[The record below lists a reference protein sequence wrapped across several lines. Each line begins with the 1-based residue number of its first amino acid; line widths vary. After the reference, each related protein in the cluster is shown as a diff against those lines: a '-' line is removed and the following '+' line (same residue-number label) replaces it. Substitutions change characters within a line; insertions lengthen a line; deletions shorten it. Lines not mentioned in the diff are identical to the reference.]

1 MILRKIQ
8 NALALSSM
16 LAMVTLALPLNAKP
30 ITFQVN
36 DDKKR
41 DTVSFTSD
49 APLELIVGHTN
60 NVTGTVTVDDSLDLN
75 KKPLDAT
82 FDVDLTT
89 IDTGIPLR
97 NEHMRD
103 NFLETPKYPKAVFK
117 LRSLA
122 KPGVLKP
129 NTKTRIMAVGDFTLH
144 GKTISKTVPVD
155 VTYYRPCA
163 ATKEKRADC
172 DLIQISAQFPVAFKE
187 HDIKRPEVVFQKL
200 SDNVI
205 VKVGATAWRKPDVT
219 AKASA
224 GAEINAKSPAK
235 AEAKAKTPARDEKPI
250 VKAAAKKHS

>member
-8 NALALSSM
+8 YVLALSST
-16 LAMVTLALPLNAKP
+16 LGMVALALPLTAKP
-30 ITFQVN
+30 LTFQVN
-36 DDKKR
+36 DEKKR

-60 NVTGTVTVDDSLDLN
+60 NVSGTVTVDDSLDLS

-144 GKTISKTVPVD
+144 GKTVSKTVPVD
-155 VTYYRPCA
+155 VTYYKPCA

-172 DLIQISAQFPVAFKE
+172 DIIQISAQFPVAFKD
-187 HDIKRPEVVFQKL
+187 HSIKRPEVVFQKL
-200 SDNVI
+200 SDNVL
-205 VKVGATAWRKPDVT
+205 VKVGATAWRKPETT
-219 AKASA
+219 AKATT
-224 GAEINAKSPAK
+224 K
-235 AEAKAKTPARDEKPI
+235 DEKP
-250 VKAAAKKHS
+250 VLKAAKKPS